1 MTRLYFDA
9 HATTPCD
16 PLVVEAMLPFFT
28 SRFGNAA
35 SLQHAFGWEAQ
46 QAVESARQHVA
57 ELVGA
62 RLRDVI
68 FTSGATEANNLV
80 LRGVIDALATP
91 ASRLPADGA
100 HVVTLATEH
109 PAVLE
114 PCAFLESQGVRVTRV
129 PVRTDGIVDLAVL
142 AEAITPGTTLVS
154 VMAGNNEIG
163 VLQPLADIA
172 HLAHAA
178 GAWFHT
184 DASQAA
190 GLAGIDMTVM
200 GIDLL
205 SCTAHKIYGPKGAG
219 ALVVRRASKVA
230 LDPVQRGGGH
240 ERGLRSGTLNVPGI
254 VGFGEAARLA
264 RARRAADAPRL
275 AALRDR
281 LWTRLRE
288 ALPGVHLRGAE
299 RNRLPQNLNVGFE
312 GLTGRDLVLG
322 LTDVAVSPG
331 AACASTS
338 AAPSHVLL
346 ALGLSEAEA
355 RSSLRFGLLRT
366 TTEGEVDDLAARLI
380 ALVTALRLQRSARV
394 GQGGT

>member
-114 PCAFLESQGVRVTRV
+114 PCAFLESLGVRVTRV
-129 PVRTDGIVDLAVL
+129 PVRTD
-142 AEAITPGTTLVS
+142 
-154 VMAGNNEIG
+154 
-163 VLQPLADIA
+163 
-172 HLAHAA
+172 
-178 GAWFHT
+178 
-184 DASQAA
+184 
-190 GLAGIDMTVM
+190 
-200 GIDLL
+200 
-205 SCTAHKIYGPKGAG
+205 
-219 ALVVRRASKVA
+219 
-230 LDPVQRGGGH
+230 
-240 ERGLRSGTLNVPGI
+240 GI

-299 RNRLPQNLNVGFE
+299 RNRLPHNLNVGFE
-312 GLTGRDLVLG
+312 DLTGRDLVLG

-346 ALGLSEAEA
+346 ALGLSVAEA

-366 TTEGEVDDLAARLI
+366 TTEGEVDELADRLI
-380 ALVTALRLQRSARV
+380 ALVTALRSQRSATV